1 MPAGSCLYKPA
12 TLPIGC
18 SYRIPV
24 VRVQSLVKS
33 FGDLKAVDG
42 VSFEVKTGSCFGLL
56 GPNGAGK
63 STSISMIV
71 GTLTPDTGSVEIDG
85 KSIKGETDPLRRKV
99 GYVPQELALFEDLN
113 CTQNLAF
120 FGALYDLKPVEIH
133 SRTAEVLR
141 IVGLSDRAKEPVKNF
156 SGGMKRRLNI
166 AVALIHSPELL
177 ILDEPTVGVDPQSR
191 NAIFDVLEQ
200 LKSQGMTLIYTSH
213 YMEEVER
220 MCDEIAIIDHGK
232 VMIQGSLETLLGT
245 LASRFKLRFTFDS
258 IEQAMTAET
267 QLRNIDVGLVSR
279 EESTVEVLPE
289 HNARAIVDSV
299 NELQKADLTFA
310 DLKVERGTLEEVFL
324 QSTGRSLR
332 D

>member
-1 MPAGSCLYKPA
+1 
-12 TLPIGC
+12 
-18 SYRIPV
+18 
-24 VRVQSLVKS
+24 
-33 FGDLKAVDG
+33 
-42 VSFEVKTGSCFGLL
+42 
-56 GPNGAGK
+56 
-63 STSISMIV
+63 MIV